1 RRSGFRYIYAG
12 ADSVAI
18 RVVDQ
23 SGSETSK
30 PALTEILEPLVERHL
45 ADLDVLSPLI
55 VKIPPSGGAW
65 LYAYVDRERGL
76 RVQLPAALLAEL
88 ERKGATDK
96 VCNSIAQRVRDLA
109 ANLRSRA
116 GSSSQYFRR
125 ATKTLPA
132 IDRE

>member
-1 RRSGFRYIYAG
+1 M
-12 ADSVAI
+12 AI
-18 RVVDQ
+18 RIVDQ
-23 SGSETSK
+23 TGRPVDREDLVK
-30 PALTEILEPLVERHL
+30 ILTPLVEQHL
-45 ADLDVLSPLI
+45 ADVEVLSPLV
-55 VKIPPSGGAW
+55 VKVPPAGGAW

-76 RVQLPAALLAEL
+76 RVQLPAKLLAEL
-88 ERKGATDK
+88 ESSGPTER
-96 VCNSIAQRVRDLA
+96 VCENFEQRVRDLA

>member
-1 RRSGFRYIYAG
+1 MS
-12 ADSVAI
+12 I

-23 SGSETSK
+23 TGRDLERE
-30 PALTEILEPLVERHL
+30 ALVHILSPLVEKHL
-45 ADLDVLSPLI
+45 ADVEVLSPLV
-55 VKIPPSGGAW
+55 VKVPPTGGAW

-76 RVQLPAALLAEL
+76 RVQLPAKLLAEL
-88 ERKGATDK
+88 ESSGATER
-96 VCNSIAQRVRDLA
+96 VSESFEHRVRDLA

-132 IDRE
+132 IERE